1 MSWGGAPPWVYKEE
15 IALAQ
20 SQTSKSE
27 KLTIE
32 QTDENLK
39 CQKKIRDIKAELVKY
54 LQLKSNNETSVD
66 KIEPIL
72 DKIKKIVMNE

>member
-1 MSWGGAPPWVYKEE
+1 M
-15 IALAQ
+15 AQ

-39 CQKKIRDIKAELVKY
+39 YQKKIRDIKAELLKY